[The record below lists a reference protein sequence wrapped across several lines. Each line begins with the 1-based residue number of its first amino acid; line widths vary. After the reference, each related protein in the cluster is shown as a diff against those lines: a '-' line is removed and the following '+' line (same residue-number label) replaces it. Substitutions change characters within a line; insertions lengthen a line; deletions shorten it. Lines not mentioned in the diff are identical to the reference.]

1 MNNNRL
7 STSNKPRVD
16 RTLLYTE
23 IDKLLNGTSNYEIK
37 EGKKYIKSLG
47 RYVRYEIS
55 IKALGVQLVDSESG
69 NIIQTFNSF
78 YDCSKFL
85 GISRPTVSN
94 RSLKGICF
102 LYKGK
107 SVYLKRVLSE

>member
-7 STSNKPRVD
+7 STSKEPRVD

-23 IDKLLNGTSNYEIK
+23 IDKLLSGPSNYDIK
-37 EGKKYIKSLG
+37 EDKKYIKSLG
-47 RYVRYEIS
+47 RYVRHEIR

-69 NIIQTFNSF
+69 NIIQTFSSF

-85 GISRPTVSN
+85 GVSRPTVSN
-94 RSLKGICF
+94 RSLKGIC
-102 LYKGK
+102 
-107 SVYLKRVLSE
+107 VL

>member
-107 SVYLKRVLSE
+107 SVYLKRVISE